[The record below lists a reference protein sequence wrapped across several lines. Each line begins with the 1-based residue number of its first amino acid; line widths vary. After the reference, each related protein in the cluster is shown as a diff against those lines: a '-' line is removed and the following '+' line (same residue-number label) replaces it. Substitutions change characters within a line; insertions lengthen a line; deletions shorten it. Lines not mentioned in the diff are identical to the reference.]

1 MPGWLRTSLV
11 IAAVVGGALL
21 LWIGFAVLVAILLI
35 AALPFWLWSLVKRRR
50 APQGPVT
57 LEGAATRVDEPAAT
71 VAPLTEEERTL
82 LGATPVWVV
91 WYEDQFHVGA
101 ERDSFGV
108 GVCFSEEE
116 AKGFIV
122 RSGGKMLT
130 PGYDG
135 HEILGPENPL
145 TTSLFGAQRAEIIR
159 ELLDRLA
166 RGSREPVPIRI

>member
-1 MPGWLRTSLV
+1 MPAWLRNSLV

-21 LWIGFAVLVAILLI
+21 LWVGFAVLVAILLI

-50 APQGPVT
+50 AQQGPVT
-57 LEGAATRVDEPAAT
+57 LEGAATRVDEHAALAT
-71 VAPLTEEERTL
+71 LTEEKL
-82 LGATPVWVV
+82 AQLAATPVWVI

-108 GVCFSEEE
+108 GVCFSEDD
-116 AKGFIV
+116 AKAFIA
-122 RSGGKMLT
+122 RSGSKMLT

-145 TTSLFGAQRAEIIR
+145 TTSLFGAQRAVVIGEI
-159 ELLDRLA
+159 LDRLQ
-166 RGSREPVPIRI
+166 RNSREPIAMRI

>member
-11 IAAVVGGALL
+11 IAAITGGAALL
-21 LWIGFAVLVAILLI
+21 FLGLTLFLGLALVILLPT
-35 AALPFWLWSLVKRRR
+35 AVFAWVVQKRRR
-50 APQGPVT
+50 STPRVI
-57 LEGAATRVDEPAAT
+57 EGHAVVVEEH
-71 VAPLTEEERTL
+71 PLTEEEKAL
-82 LGATPVWVV
+82 LSATPVWVV

-116 AKGFIV
+116 AKAFIA

-135 HEILGPENPL
+135 YEILGPENPL
-145 TTSLFGAQRAEIIR
+145 TTPLFGAQRAEIIG
-159 ELLDRLA
+159 ELLDRLG